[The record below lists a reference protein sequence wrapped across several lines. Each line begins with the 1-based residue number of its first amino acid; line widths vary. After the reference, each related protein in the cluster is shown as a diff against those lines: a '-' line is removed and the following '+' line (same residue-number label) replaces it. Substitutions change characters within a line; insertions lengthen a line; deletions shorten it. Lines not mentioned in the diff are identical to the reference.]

1 MKNIFPLFILFIMTT
16 ATIACKKDSD
26 APEAEIKEPVE
37 AKKVPAASQKYL
49 VDVVASTIDWAGS
62 KPTGRHTGTIKL
74 TDGQVFVKDSILET
88 GKFTIDMKSIT
99 VTDLKDAEQK
109 QNLENHLK
117 GLKTEAA
124 DHFFNTNKFPT
135 GIFEITGTTR
145 ENDRSMVEGNLTLKG
160 ITKNIKFPAVITIT
174 DNAVTLV
181 SDSFKI
187 NRTLWNINY
196 SSKTVFENLGNEYV
210 SDDIELKINMRATK

>member
-1 MKNIFPLFILFIMTT
+1 MKKLFPLFILFIITT

-37 AKKVPAASQKYL
+37 AKEVPAASNKYL

-135 GIFEITGTTR
+135 GVFEITGTTR
-145 ENDRSMVEGNLTLKG
+145 ENDRSMIEGNLTLKG